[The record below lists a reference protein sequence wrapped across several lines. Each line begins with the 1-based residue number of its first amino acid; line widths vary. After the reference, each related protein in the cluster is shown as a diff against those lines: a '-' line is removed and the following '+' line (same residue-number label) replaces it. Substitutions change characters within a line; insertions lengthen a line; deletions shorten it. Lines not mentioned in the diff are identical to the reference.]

1 MISGGEMIVSLK
13 DSFKLIGIVIVT
25 FCAVFVCTFFL
36 NFYLDAKSIEGS
48 ITAEET
54 LTLYNAQMLTAK
66 FTCAISGGFLAVI
79 AAVMLV
85 FYLKLYIDSH
95 CSHIGILKAMGYS
108 DKEIAMRFYVFGVS
122 VFIGAAL
129 GFVIGF
135 AYMPSVY
142 KSLTIDGLP
151 EIAINFHPLLLI
163 VLVVVPAAVYS
174 ILSCFFAYFQLKK
187 PVLNMLRGK
196 ILKEKRDK
204 VQYKEKDRS
213 FLKEMFIETL
223 RSKKLLAFFIA
234 FACFCFSAMVQ
245 MGASMKELSTTEMGT
260 MILLIGIVL
269 AVTTLFMAITSILKG
284 NIKNISIM
292 KAFGYSMKEYSV
304 AILAGYNIFAFIG
317 FAVGTLYQYGLLK
330 LMVEVVYNDVGSVP
344 DYNFNVSVFFITLA
358 IFIVLF
364 EGVMAFYA
372 YRMSRISVKEVM
384 TEN

>member
-1 MISGGEMIVSLK
+1 
-13 DSFKLIGIVIVT
+13 
-25 FCAVFVCTFFL
+25 
-36 NFYLDAKSIEGS
+36 
-48 ITAEET
+48 
-54 LTLYNAQMLTAK
+54 
-66 FTCAISGGFLAVI
+66 
-79 AAVMLV
+79 
-85 FYLKLYIDSH
+85 
-95 CSHIGILKAMGYS
+95 
-108 DKEIAMRFYVFGVS
+108 
-122 VFIGAAL
+122 
-129 GFVIGF
+129 
-135 AYMPSVY
+135 
-142 KSLTIDGLP
+142 
-151 EIAINFHPLLLI
+151 
-163 VLVVVPAAVYS
+163 
-174 ILSCFFAYFQLKK
+174 
-187 PVLNMLRGK
+187 
-196 ILKEKRDK
+196 
-204 VQYKEKDRS
+204 
-213 FLKEMFIETL
+213 
-223 RSKKLLAFFIA
+223 
-234 FACFCFSAMVQ
+234 

-304 AILAGYNIFAFIG
+304 AVLAGYNIFAFIG

>member
-1 MISGGEMIVSLK
+1 MIVSLK
-13 DSFKLIGIVIVT
+13 DSLKLIGIVIVT

-36 NFYLDAKSIEGS
+36 NFYLDAKSIESS

-54 LTLYNAQMLTAK
+54 ITLYNAQMSTAK

-79 AAVMLV
+79 AVVMLV
-85 FYLKLYIDSH
+85 FYLKLYVDSH
-95 CSHIGILKAMGYS
+95 CCQIGVLKAMGYS
-108 DKEIAMRFYVFGVS
+108 DGEIAMRFYVFGIS

-129 GFVIGF
+129 GFGIGF
-135 AYMPSVY
+135 AYMPTVY
-142 KSLTIDGLP
+142 KALTIDGLP
-151 EIAINFHPLLLI
+151 EIEINFHPLLL
-163 VLVVVPAAVYS
+163 VALVVVPTAAYS
-174 ILSCFFAYFQLKK
+174 VLSCVFAYFQLKR

-196 ILKEKRDK
+196 TAKEKSEK
-204 VQYKEKDRS
+204 VKYKEKNRS
-213 FLKEMFIETL
+213 FLKEMFFETL
-223 RSKKLLAFFIA
+223 RSKKMLAFFIA

-245 MGASMKELSTTEMGT
+245 MGASMRELSTKQMGLI
-260 MILLIGIVL
+260 ILIIGIVL

-304 AILAGYNIFAFIG
+304 SVLAGYNIFAFIG
-317 FAVGTLYQYGLLK
+317 FAVGTFYQYGLLK
-330 LMVEVVYNDVGSVP
+330 LMVEVVYSDVGAVP
-344 DYNFNVSVFFITLA
+344 DYSFNVSVFFITLA
-358 IFIVLF
+358 IFIVLY